1 MDPRLSLVTL
11 GVADLDRAV
20 AFYRDVVGWT
30 PASVLEDVAF
40 FDLGGTV
47 LALWLHAS
55 LAAELDVEPVVP
67 PYRTVALAHNLPSRE
82 AVDATI
88 AELRSRG
95 AAVVHEPAATGW
107 GGYSAYI
114 EDPDGHRWEIAHN
127 PFWPLDADGRV
138 RLPRADTDP
147 G

>member
-1 MDPRLSLVTL
+1 VEPRLTLVTL

-20 AFYRDVVGWT
+20 SFYRDVVGWT
-30 PASVLEDVAF
+30 PASVLDEVAF

-47 LALWLHAS
+47 LSLWRHES
-55 LAAELDVEPVVP
+55 LAAELEVEPVVP
-67 PYRTVALAHNLPSRE
+67 AYRAVALAHNLPSRA

-88 AELRSRG
+88 EELRTRG
-95 AAVVHEPAATGW
+95 ATIAREPAATEW

-127 PFWPLDADGRV
+127 PFWPLDEDGRV
-138 RLPRADTDP
+138 RLPTTD

>member
-1 MDPRLSLVTL
+1 MEPRLTLVTL

-20 AFYRDVVGWT
+20 TFYRDVVGWT
-30 PASVLEDVAF
+30 PASVLDEVAF

-47 LALWLHAS
+47 LSLWRHES
-55 LAAELDVEPVVP
+55 LAAELEAEPVVP
-67 PYRTVALAHNLPSRE
+67 AYRAVALAHNLPSRE

-88 AELRSRG
+88 EELRGRG
-95 AAVVHEPAATGW
+95 AAVVREPVATEW

-114 EDPDGHRWEIAHN
+114 SDPDGHRWEIAHN
-127 PFWPLDADGRV
+127 PFWPLDEDGRV
-138 RLPRADTDP
+138 QLSTAE